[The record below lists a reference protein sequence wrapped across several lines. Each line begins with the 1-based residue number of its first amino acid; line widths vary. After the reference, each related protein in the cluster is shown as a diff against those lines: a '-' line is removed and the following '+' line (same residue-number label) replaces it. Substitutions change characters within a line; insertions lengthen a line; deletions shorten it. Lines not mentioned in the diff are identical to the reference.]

1 VSVDKFN
8 PPDVNGDRSAFL
20 AVDNSSATP
29 CTIAGYPVVAPYDDT
44 GRAIPVTLED
54 GVSGS
59 PTIRDPG
66 TQTIDLAP
74 NTAAYF
80 GMSWF
85 NTGGNC
91 RTSVRADVTFHDDA
105 TPRSLAITFIEC
117 PVGLN
122 PGPLFVTAIGTAAAF
137 DGGDYL
143 P

>member
-1 VSVDKFN
+1 MN
-8 PPDVNGDRSAFL
+8 
-20 AVDNSSATP
+20 NSSATR
-29 CTIAGYPVVAPYDDT
+29 CTIDGYPMVAPYDAA

-59 PTIRDPG
+59 PTIHDPG
-66 TQTIDLAP
+66 PQTIDLAP
-74 NTAAYF
+74 HTAAYF

-85 NTGGNC
+85 NTGLNC
-91 RTSVRADVTFHDDA
+91 RTSVRSDVTLPGDA
-105 TPRSLAITFIEC
+105 APHSLAITFIEC

-137 DGGDYL
+137 NGGDYL